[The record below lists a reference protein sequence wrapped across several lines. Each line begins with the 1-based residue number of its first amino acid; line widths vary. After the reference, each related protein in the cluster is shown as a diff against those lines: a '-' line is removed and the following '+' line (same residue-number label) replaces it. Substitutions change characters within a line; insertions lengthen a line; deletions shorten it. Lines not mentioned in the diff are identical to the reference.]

1 MFSPEFYN
9 WKLLDRDLNEVT
21 IGTMLTSFSG
31 VQCEVLSGG
40 PPTDLIPNGYITV
53 DRGYDHAIVTY
64 PPAVFSCDWVKVY
77 LDY

>member
-1 MFSPEFYN
+1 
-9 WKLLDRDLNEVT
+9 
-21 IGTMLTSFSG
+21 MLTSFSG